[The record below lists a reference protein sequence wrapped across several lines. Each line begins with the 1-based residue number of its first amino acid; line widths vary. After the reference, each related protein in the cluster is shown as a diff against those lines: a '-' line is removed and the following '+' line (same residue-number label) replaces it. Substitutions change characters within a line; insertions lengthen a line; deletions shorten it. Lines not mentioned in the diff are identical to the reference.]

1 MSDHYE
7 SYRKD
12 RNSSISSTSKRKRSD
27 SGYDNHERKKEHR
40 EEGTYKG
47 AKPVEE
53 DEEEEA
59 SFAREMQSYRE
70 RLREQWGDRIRHN
83 REREKEG
90 EKEGEK
96 GRDKERNKE
105 RHKEREKERDKER
118 NKERDRQGEKSSQ
131 RGYERERERDRRRD
145 RSPEERPKKTKK
157 KEHIS
162 HSSDEEDKHYDRRNG
177 KSRHRVSSGR
187 HPEDAAA
194 KRAQRERDKYE
205 AKESRG
211 DKRRRRK
218 RNTSDDRSDEGRKQ
232 LLGEGLKGEKEEEK
246 KKKKVDSSSDEGT
259 STGRE
264 VHRRKERG
272 SSPKEVQKRRENDKK
287 ERGSNEGDDRERP
300 KGGEK
305 NGAAVITAATAVE
318 AGAKLDRE
326 DEKKLSR
333 LERLKQF
340 AEKIKKKGSDEANPK
355 AGARATKFTLNTGVN
370 SASRKID
377 LDVFGGGGPDEDEE
391 DVEEGEENKKQVNKQ
406 WNLKEGDKKQE
417 EKMKKD
423 SATRRDLISNSP
435 SRRDGAKDPAEESPA
450 TESPAAEDN
459 EEDPLEV
466 FMRNLERNCAGEE
479 GEAMGPNQAITLE
492 EIYSYEANR
501 HRFERAK
508 HLGGAKHL
516 EEQPP
521 GVADDS
527 GEVDKEVQQ
536 TDTQPPESG
545 DLEDDQNGEE
555 YHRLFIEALRRKAE
569 EEGEGRGASAPRRG
583 GSNAG
588 SGQGNGEGKDEEIN
602 ALNSE
607 GSSEPI
613 ENLSE
618 DSEYNIETNA
628 LKKTNKKLLQVN
640 RDQVEYLPIKK
651 NIYVQ
656 VSEITNMKESD
667 VDLFRKNNGNIIVR
681 GKNCPRPVQYFYQC
695 GLPSR
700 ILPILEKKNFK
711 KMFGIQMQT
720 IPALMCGR
728 DVIAIA
734 ETGSGK
740 TLSYLFPLI
749 RHVLHQPP
757 LRNNDGPIAIILT
770 PTRELSKQV
779 KSEAR
784 PYCQAVN
791 LRILAVYGGS
801 NIGTQLNTLKRGV
814 EILVG
819 TPGRIIDIL
828 TISNCKVTNLN
839 RVSFVVLDEADR
851 LLDLG
856 FESQIHNILN
866 NCRKDKQTAMISATF
881 PTYIQSLA
889 KKLLYKPIEIIV
901 GEKGKTNNNIYQF
914 VEVLQVTQKIFRLL
928 KLLGDWA
935 TYGLILIFV
944 NKQLEADL
952 LYLELFKYDYK
963 TLVLHGGQDQA
974 DREFTLQ
981 TFKEGKNKILISTS
995 VMARGIDIKD
1005 IIVVINYECPDHIED
1020 YIHRVGRTGRSNKI
1034 GYAYTFVTPEEQGKA
1049 YDIYS
1054 LIKNNIY
1061 YMNKTID
1068 IPRELEELVRE
1079 YTQSSNF
1086 AEVRKK
1092 GYKGKGF
1099 KFTPNEKSR
1108 LQMDKANA
1116 KRELGLVRDKEGG
1129 VDNPPGGDASDG
1141 EVDRT
1146 AGSAGTAGTA
1156 AAGEASMPGGIAP
1169 PHGTPHT
1176 GAPLKQTGPQQ
1187 RQPQPPPPP
1196 GEPSPQSEI
1205 KRIELEIQR
1214 IKMNDTMDLS
1224 LKAKQINELMKTY
1237 NFMAQQQS
1245 TLKKNADATKE
1256 ADIEKMAEQEAA
1268 KATEHIKDETERQRL
1283 FNKVKQ
1289 DVKKRLTD
1297 AKLQSNSKTENIHR
1311 NMLLNSMRT
1320 RNMKKY
1326 SPFIPH
1332 TYVMEDNSIMQEFYI
1347 NDYPQHV
1354 RLKVCNREVLSR
1366 ISDMSGSRC
1375 QIKGQYFNP
1384 TQPNKTT
1391 FLLDAKPLHIEITA
1405 SNYNQVQIA
1414 HNELTSLINQL
1425 LQNSNMKGH
1434 RKG

>member
-1 MSDHYE
+1 MSDYYE
-7 SYRKD
+7 RYRRE
-12 RNSSISSTSKRKRSD
+12 RNNSIASSSKRKRSD
-27 SGYDNHERKKEHR
+27 SRYDNHERKKEHH
-40 EEGTYKG
+40 EEGSYKR
-47 AKPVEE
+47 ARPLE
-53 DEEEEA
+53 DDDEEEA
-59 SFAREMQSYRE
+59 SFGRDMQRYRE
-70 RLREQWGDRIRHN
+70 RLREQWGDRVR
-83 REREKEG
+83 RERD
-90 EKEGEK
+90 
-96 GRDKERNKE
+96 RDKEREKYYE
-105 RHKEREKERDKER
+105 RGHERGYERGYD
-118 NKERDRQGEKSSQ
+118 
-131 RGYERERERDRRRD
+131 RGYEREWDHERDRER
-145 RSPEERPKKTKK
+145 ERPKKPKR
-157 KEHIS
+157 KEHHS
-162 HSSDEEDKHYDRRNG
+162 HSSDEEDEHSDGRSDRG
-177 KSRHRVSSGR
+177 RHRVSGAR
-187 HPEDAAA
+187 HPGDASE
-194 KRAQRERDKYE
+194 RRVQRERERYE

-211 DKRRRRK
+211 ERRRPRK
-218 RNTSDDRSDEGRKQ
+218 RSTSDDRSDEGSSDRRKERGDPRRKQ
-232 LLGEGLKGEKEEEK
+232 SSERSSFEERHPKEK
-246 KKKKVDSSSDEGT
+246 KKKKKKRDSSSDGG
-259 STGRE
+259 SITGRE
-264 VHRRKERG
+264 KPKGRD
-272 SSPKEVQKRRENDKK
+272 SPKGRESDKR
-287 ERGSNEGDDRERP
+287 ERGSNRGD
-300 KGGEK
+300 K
-305 NGAAVITAATAVE
+305 NGEAAVPAATATATTTAAADSVE
-318 AGAKLDRE
+318 GGAKPDGE
-326 DEKKLSR
+326 NESKLSR
-333 LERLKQF
+333 LERLKRF
-340 AEKIKKKGSDEANPK
+340 AERIKKTGSDETSPK
-355 AGARATKFTLNTGVN
+355 AGVKSTKFTLSTPAS
-370 SASRKID
+370 SAGRKFA
-377 LDVFGGGGPDEDEE
+377 LDVFAGGMG
-391 DVEEGEENKKQVNKQ
+391 GEE
-406 WNLKEGDKKQE
+406 EEEEEEEE
-417 EKMKKD
+417 EKKKKKEKLKWKMNGKANGKANGKVTGKTTGKANGKTKKD
-423 SATRRDLISNSP
+423 GATRRGSHSNSP
-435 SRRDGAKDPAEESPA
+435 IRRNGGEEPAEEAPPEQSPA
-450 TESPAAEDN
+450 GDDK
-459 EEDPLEV
+459 EDPLEA
-466 FMRNLERNCAGEE
+466 FMRNLERNCPGEE
-479 GEAMGPNQAITLE
+479 GEAVGPNQTITLE
-492 EIYSYEANR
+492 EIYSYDANR
-501 HRFERAK
+501 HRFE
-508 HLGGAKHL
+508 GAK
-516 EEQPP
+516 QRGGSPP
-521 GVADDS
+521 GAADPS
-527 GEVDKEVQQ
+527 GEVDKAAPQADGKSPQTGGQPPQ
-536 TDTQPPESG
+536 TDGQPPQS
-545 DLEDDQNGEE
+545 GEE
-555 YHRLFIEALRRKAE
+555 YHRLFVQALRRKAAEERE
-569 EEGEGRGASAPRRG
+569 EEGHEEGDRSSGRSSAQ
-583 GSNAG
+583 S
-588 SGQGNGEGKDEEIN
+588 SGH
-602 ALNSE
+602 
-607 GSSEPI
+607 
-613 ENLSE
+613 LSE
-618 DSEYNIETNA
+618 DSEYNAETNA

-695 GLPSR
+695 GLPSK
-700 ILPILEKKNFK
+700 ILPILERKQFK

-881 PTYIQSLA
+881 PNYIQNLA

-914 VEVLQVTQKIFRLL
+914 VEVLEGGKKIYRLL
-928 KLLGDWA
+928 KLLGEWSS
-935 TYGLILIFV
+935 YGLILIFV
-944 NKQLEADL
+944 NRQLEADL

-981 TFKEGKNKILISTS
+981 TFKEGKNKILIATS

-1005 IIVVINYECPDHIED
+1005 IIVVINYECPDHLED

-1034 GYAYTFVTPEEQGKA
+1034 GYAYTFVSPEEHAKA

-1068 IPRELEELVRE
+1068 MPRELEELVRE
-1079 YTQSSNF
+1079 FTQSSNY

-1116 KRELGLVRDKEGG
+1116 KRELGLP
-1129 VDNPPGGDASDG
+1129 NP
-1141 EVDRT
+1141 
-1146 AGSAGTAGTA
+1146 
-1156 AAGEASMPGGIAP
+1156 
-1169 PHGTPHT
+1169 
-1176 GAPLKQTGPQQ
+1176 QN
-1187 RQPQPPPPP
+1187 
-1196 GEPSPQSEI
+1196 EI

-1237 NFMAQQQS
+1237 NLVAHQQKS
-1245 TLKKNADATKE
+1245 LKKSADAAQE
-1256 ADIEKMAEQEAA
+1256 ADIEKMAEQEAT
-1268 KATEHIKDETERQRL
+1268 KATEHIKDEAERQQL

-1289 DVKKRLTD
+1289 EVKKKLMD
-1297 AKLQSNSKTENIHR
+1297 SKLQSNSRTENIHR

-1326 SPFIPH
+1326 SPYIPN
-1332 TYVMEDNSIMQEFYI
+1332 TYITEDNCILQEFYI

-1354 RLKVCNREVLSR
+1354 RLKICNREVLSR
-1366 ISDMSGSRC
+1366 VAEMSGSRC
-1375 QIKGQYFNP
+1375 QIKGQYSNP

-1391 FLLDAKPLHIEITA
+1391 FLLDAKPLHIEISA

-1414 HNELTSLINQL
+1414 HNEFTSLISQL
-1425 LQNSNMKGH
+1425 LQNSGMKGH
-1434 RKG
+1434 RKGG